1 MIIWLASYP
10 KRGNTWVRA
19 FLSSLM
25 YTDDGMGDFKD
36 MQISQYPLRSNFKGL
51 TNEFEN
57 INLLSEKWI
66 LSQDLLNLDNK
77 IKFLKTHHVMCN
89 FGKNSFTDYNNT
101 FGVIYIVRDPRNV
114 ITSILNY
121 FSKPSYKEAKEFLF
135 DEKKIIGV
143 NLAEKDKKIIDNNII
158 TLVSSWKTHYNSWK
172 NFKKNFL
179 LIKYENL
186 VNDEF
191 NEFTKIRKYLEEKLK
206 LSFSDK
212 KFINAISSCSFQ
224 KLQKMEQ
231 TKGFTENV
239 LENPMKKVNFFN
251 LGPKNDYKKFLDKEI
266 SEDIKK
272 NFFSEMKE
280 LGYV

>member
-1 MIIWLASYP
+1 M
-10 KRGNTWVRA
+10 
-19 FLSSLM
+19 
-25 YTDDGMGDFKD
+25 
-36 MQISQYPLRSNFKGL
+36 
-51 TNEFEN
+51 
-57 INLLSEKWI
+57 
-66 LSQDLLNLDNK
+66 
-77 IKFLKTHHVMCN
+77 
-89 FGKNSFTDYNNT
+89 
-101 FGVIYIVRDPRNV
+101 
-114 ITSILNY
+114 
-121 FSKPSYKEAKEFLF
+121 
-135 DEKKIIGV
+135 
-143 NLAEKDKKIIDNNII
+143 
-158 TLVSSWKTHYNSWK
+158 VSSWKTHYNSWK

-212 KFINAISSCSFQ
+212 KFLNAISSCSFQ
-224 KLQKMEQ
+224 KLQNMEQ

-266 SEDIKK
+266 SEEIKK
-272 NFFSEMKE
+272 IFFSEMNE

>member
-1 MIIWLASYP
+1 M
-10 KRGNTWVRA
+10 
-19 FLSSLM
+19 
-25 YTDDGMGDFKD
+25 
-36 MQISQYPLRSNFKGL
+36 
-51 TNEFEN
+51 
-57 INLLSEKWI
+57 
-66 LSQDLLNLDNK
+66 
-77 IKFLKTHHVMCN
+77 
-89 FGKNSFTDYNNT
+89 
-101 FGVIYIVRDPRNV
+101 
-114 ITSILNY
+114 
-121 FSKPSYKEAKEFLF
+121 
-135 DEKKIIGV
+135 
-143 NLAEKDKKIIDNNII
+143 
-158 TLVSSWKTHYNSWK
+158 
-172 NFKKNFL
+172 
-179 LIKYENL
+179 

>member
-1 MIIWLASYP
+1 M
-10 KRGNTWVRA
+10 K
-19 FLSSLM
+19 
-25 YTDDGMGDFKD
+25 
-36 MQISQYPLRSNFKGL
+36 
-51 TNEFEN
+51 
-57 INLLSEKWI
+57 
-66 LSQDLLNLDNK
+66 
-77 IKFLKTHHVMCN
+77 
-89 FGKNSFTDYNNT
+89 
-101 FGVIYIVRDPRNV
+101 
-114 ITSILNY
+114 
-121 FSKPSYKEAKEFLF
+121 
-135 DEKKIIGV
+135 KKIIGV

-212 KFINAISSCSFQ
+212 KFLNAISSCSFQ